1 MTNRHSAYVVVLD
14 HDIREDDAQVLI
26 SALRML
32 RGVVDVQ
39 PVVTDVSS
47 ALVAN
52 SRLKNELTRSLYHW
66 IGTNLRIT

>member
-1 MTNRHSAYVVVLD
+1 MTERHSAYIVVLN
-14 HDIREDDAQVLI
+14 HDLRADDADATI
-26 SALRML
+26 NALRLL

-52 SRLKNELTRSLYHW
+52 TRLKNELTKSLYHW
-66 IGTNLRIT
+66 IGTNLR